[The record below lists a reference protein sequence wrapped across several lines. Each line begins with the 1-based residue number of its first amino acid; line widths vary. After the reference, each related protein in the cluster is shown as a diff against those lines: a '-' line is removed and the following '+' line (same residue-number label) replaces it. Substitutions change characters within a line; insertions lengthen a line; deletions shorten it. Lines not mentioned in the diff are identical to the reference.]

1 MQCAECNRLYERLGQ
16 LLRCC
21 TMLLS
26 PSKRCT
32 TNSLRCSIHMGDSQ
46 QVVTSHKTDLGSF
59 LRHLTGDHSTSDRFS
74 SLALESANARKL
86 QYVYPR
92 PLLERHISKSPNHK
106 PRGHTLSGLGFSASE
121 MLHVNICARPAQ
133 YLATYIDFC
142 LHGQCSEF
150 DGFNAW
156 NFSEIESHWFS

>member
-1 MQCAECNRLYERLGQ
+1 MAGTEMRCEPHLRSRQGFGSCSVRSATVFMSVLGS
-16 LLRCC
+16 CYVAT

-26 PSKRCT
+26 LSKRCT
-32 TNSLRCSIHMGDSQ
+32 TNSLRCSIHAGVSQ

-59 LRHLTGDHSTSDRFS
+59 LRHFTGEHSTSDRFS
-74 SLALESANARKL
+74 GLALESANARKL

-121 MLHVNICARPAQ
+121 MLLCKHMCK
-133 YLATYIDFC
+133 
-142 LHGQCSEF
+142 GQLSI
-150 DGFNAW
+150 W
-156 NFSEIESHWFS
+156 RST

>member
-32 TNSLRCSIHMGDSQ
+32 TNSLRCSTWAIHYKLSLHTKLTQ
-46 QVVTSHKTDLGSF
+46 EV

-106 PRGHTLSGLGFSASE
+106 PRGHTLSGLGFNASE
-121 MLHVNICARPAQ
+121 MLHVIICARPAQ

-142 LHGQCSEF
+142 LHWQCSEF
-150 DGFNAW
+150 DGFGAW
-156 NFSEIESHWFS
+156 NFSEIESHCFS